1 MEEHHTADM
10 EVKPIV
16 RRNGLPSGSGTFR
29 GTFRVVYIGSA
40 MLDKR
45 HTFAMLPWI
54 VAEIVRRN
62 SRKKQDVLLT
72 LTDSSLNA
80 VSMETGCCVFEH
92 KLYTMSKFAQTSH
105 DLHCFTYIT
114 RESPESLSICHVFR
128 SSIEET
134 VLDLFTS
141 VKEMTKEMAHHHPSK
156 HTLTYMGSTP
166 STDATSSKWHHYEV
180 LYVGK
185 IKVSHKRAPPLFIDE
200 SVNKF
205 RNLENEKRQRKNE
218 KLETNGSYSENVNG
232 EKKSNDPTLQEIAN
246 VTLERKKSLPDIFM
260 NRRSSDKMEEETPT
274 ETEVTYLPSNSQSPE
289 GIEKN
294 SNLTTISENC
304 DKSSP
309 SKRFSPKK
317 LEESSNSLI
326 PPSDHSLITHTQS
339 LDAPTKET
347 IIQDLE
353 KCAKQEKIEER
364 EYVKPIKP
372 AKQTSLPVY
381 CGPTDNLRQIAATSS
396 SVTRQTHNRTMLFV
410 IGQLE
415 LCLLSTDKKQ
425 VLLRKCFKDISHCSQ
440 GIKNPDYFGFICKET
455 SLTGV
460 ESYIGYIFCCQA
472 ARVVDEIMHTLKQ
485 AFHNAHQDYQKHL
498 TQGEI
503 LFCETCPLHW
513 FHRLCLD
520 IEGLTTDKVQVAIIH
535 RIASLP
541 EVDQEDIIN
550 KYQGEEIKS
559 LQQQNEVFMMLL
571 RRLCEEKQR
580 NHMHIPN
587 QGTKQ
592 EPDKRLMPFSIGQF
606 KSKRQLPGPLEL
618 LLKLPPADAKRK
630 ITSSS
635 SAPVTPTNP
644 DKFLNPSEDKA
655 SEDEQSLK
663 TNDEA
668 KKEKRKEKRKREQKE
683 AEDLD
688 KKPTHMPMS
697 PLRHI
702 FMKVGSQSKLA
713 VPVQIKQ
720 KFHTKKGS
728 WRQAIFQRVQAP
740 LQQDQAVYG
749 NKLQSPKGKNR
760 EVSPPIKRSQAALR
774 ALWRKAILEQILLI
788 RMENENKK
796 LKIIQ
801 DCAMERRIKLNYKEL
816 VPCAN
821 EALNIW
827 EDIIHNSD
835 SSDGPIDYKILEE
848 TVQLGIPH
856 QKKGDIWLFL
866 ADQYKLRNPSSI
878 SKNEDINLDLKYDD
892 LLKQLTPHQ
901 HAILIDLGRTFPSHS
916 YYRQTLGAG
925 QLSLFNLLK
934 AYSLLDAE
942 VGYCQ
947 GLSFVAGVLL
957 LHMSELQAFDMIKH
971 MLFCLGFRDQ
981 YRPNMVALQVQ
992 LYQLSRLIFDN
1003 LYDIHVHFERHDVSP
1018 ALYAAP
1024 WFLTLFSSQFHLG
1037 FVSRLFDLIFLQGME
1052 AVFKVSLLL
1061 LTTFRDHLLRL
1072 TTFETIV
1079 DFLKNVLPTIDN
1091 EQTSKILNDAISLDV
1106 AKSLH
1111 SYEVEYHVLQ
1121 EEMFHNTTR
1130 VTENLFRQ
1138 EITNNELKQENQSL
1152 IEQLQA
1158 ANTTVHN
1165 LEATLTSYQSTIN
1178 KLQSRVRG
1186 LEDERD
1192 ALLHSVNILR
1202 KRLDEFDSRALSQV
1216 NQKNDV
1222 LLFIKE
1228 ASTEDEENA

>member
-1 MEEHHTADM
+1 MEERHTADM
-10 EVKPIV
+10 ALKPMVK
-16 RRNGLPSGSGTFR
+16 RNGLPSGSGTFR

-114 RESPESLSICHVFR
+114 RASPESLSICHVFR

-156 HTLTYMGSTP
+156 HTLTYMGSNP
-166 STDATSSKWHHYEV
+166 STDAASSKWHHYEV

-205 RNLENEKRQRKNE
+205 RNLENEKRQKKSE
-218 KLETNGSYSENVNG
+218 KLEPNESYGNMSNG
-232 EKKSNDPTLQEIAN
+232 EKKSSEPTLQEIAN
-246 VTLERKKSLPDIFM
+246 ITLERKKSLPDIFM
-260 NRRSSDKMEEETPT
+260 NKRSVDKMEEEAPAES
-274 ETEVTYLPSNSQSPE
+274 ETSCLAANSQTPE
-289 GIEKN
+289 DNEKI
-294 SNLTTISENC
+294 SNLSTISESC

-309 SKRFSPKK
+309 SKNSSS
-317 LEESSNSLI
+317 ENSQESSNTLI

-347 IIQDLE
+347 IIQDLA
-353 KCAKQEKIEER
+353 KCAKQEKIDDKENN
-364 EYVKPIKP
+364 KPIKP
-372 AKQTSLPVY
+372 TKQTSLPLY
-381 CGPTDNLRQIAATSS
+381 CGPTDNLKQIAGTSS
-396 SVTRQTHNRTMLFV
+396 SVSRQTHNRTMLFV

-520 IEGLTTDKVQVAIIH
+520 IEGLTTDKAQVAIIH
-535 RIASLP
+535 RIASLS
-541 EVDQEDIIN
+541 EIDQEDIIN

-580 NHMHIPN
+580 NHTHIPN

-606 KSKRQLPGPLEL
+606 KTKRQLPGPLEL
-618 LLKLPPADAKRK
+618 LLKLPPADAKKK

-644 DKFLNPSEDKA
+644 TKFLSPSDDKTNV
-655 SEDEQSLK
+655 DDHSLK
-663 TNDEA
+663 TNDEI
-668 KKEKRKEKRKREQKE
+668 KKDKQREKRKSDQKE

-688 KKPTHMPMS
+688 KKPTHIPMS

-713 VPVQIKQ
+713 VPIQIKQ
-720 KFHTKKGS
+720 KSYMKKGS
-728 WRQAIFQRVQAP
+728 WRQAIFQRVQTP
-740 LQQDQAVYG
+740 IQQDQVVYG

-760 EVSPPIKRSQAALR
+760 EVSPPVRRSQAALR

-801 DCAMERRIKLNYKEL
+801 NCAMERRIKLHYEEL
-816 VPCAN
+816 VPCVK
-821 EALNIW
+821 EAADIW
-827 EDIIHNSD
+827 DDIIQKFDPAN
-835 SSDGPIDYKILEE
+835 GPVDCKTLEE

-856 QKKGDIWLFL
+856 QKRGDIWLFL
-866 ADQYKLRNPSSI
+866 ADQYKLRNPNLVF
-878 SKNEDINLDLKYDD
+878 KNDDINLELKYSD

-901 HAILIDLGRTFPSHS
+901 HAILIDLGRTFPSHP

-934 AYSLLDAE
+934 AYSLLDSE

-1061 LTTFRDHLLRL
+1061 LTTFRDDLLRL

-1079 DFLKNVLPTIDN
+1079 DYLKNVLPSLDN
-1091 EQTSKILNDAISLDV
+1091 EQTSRILDEAISLDV
-1106 AKSLH
+1106 AKSLQ

-1121 EEMFHNTTR
+1121 EEMFHNTSKS
-1130 VTENLFRQ
+1130 TESLSRQ

-1192 ALLHSVNILR
+1192 ALLHSVNVLR
-1202 KRLDEFDSRALSQV
+1202 KRLDEFDSKALSQV
-1216 NQKNDV
+1216 NQKHDV

-1228 ASTEDEENA
+1228 ASMEEEESA